1 MNHIEI
7 FRDPAVLAHAAAER
21 LVSLSVEAITARGQF
36 SVGLSGGSTPR
47 ALFSLLATDEFAAR
61 MDWAQVNIF
70 WGDERNVPPDHPN
83 SNYRM
88 AREALLD
95 HVPLPEE
102 NTYRM
107 RGEIE
112 PEQAAA
118 EYEQILRVF
127 FARQNPLLP
136 RFDLLLQGMGDD
148 GHTASL
154 FPGTRALYEQTRWV
168 LENYVPKL
176 AMWRITLTPVA
187 INAASNVIFLVSGR
201 SKAEPLHA
209 VLRGPYQPE
218 KYPAQLIRPVDGQ
231 LIWMIDEAA
240 AALL

>member
-7 FRDPAVLAHAAAER
+7 YRDQAALARATAER
-21 LVSLSVEAITARGQF
+21 VVSLAAEAITARGQF

-47 ALFSLLATDEFAAR
+47 GLFSLLATDEFAAR
-61 MDWAQVNIF
+61 MEWAQVHVF
-70 WGDERNVPPDHPN
+70 WGDERCVPPDHPD

-95 HVPLPEE
+95 HVPLTEE
-102 NTYRM
+102 NICRM

-118 EYEQILRVF
+118 EYEQVLRVF
-127 FARQNPLLP
+127 FAREDPPLP

-168 LENYVPKL
+168 LENYVPEL

-187 INAASNVIFLVSGR
+187 INAASNVIFLVAGR

-209 VLRGPYQPE
+209 VLRGAYQPE
-218 KYPAQLIRPVDGQ
+218 KYPSQLIQPVDGQ
-231 LIWMIDEAA
+231 LAWMVDEAA